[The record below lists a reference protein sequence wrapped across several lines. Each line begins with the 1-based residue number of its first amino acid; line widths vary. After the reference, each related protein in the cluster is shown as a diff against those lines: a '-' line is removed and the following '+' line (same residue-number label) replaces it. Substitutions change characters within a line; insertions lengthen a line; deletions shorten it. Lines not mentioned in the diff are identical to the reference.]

1 MSIHN
6 VGNEINQAL
15 ALNIISKTTTATLT
29 YAELTSGIPFVR
41 CTTASGAYVITL
53 PAAADLY
60 KGVMVYIG
68 NYGHQTNDITVNVV
82 AGFGGDADIDDVVVD
97 AGEFGIFFCDGS
109 RWFANGS
116 TIPQA

>member
-1 MSIHN
+1 MSTHT
-6 VGNEINQAL
+6 VGKEINRSL

-41 CTTASGAYVITL
+41 GTTASAAFTITL

-60 KGVMVYIG
+60 KGVLVYIG
-68 NYGHQTNDITVNVV
+68 NYGHQTNDLTVYVA
-82 AGFGGDADIDDVVVD
+82 AGFGGDADIDSSIVD
-97 AGEFGIFFCDGS
+97 AGEFGMFFCDGTY
-109 RWFANGS
+109 WYANGS